1 MIVEL
6 RKGASKEEIDAV
18 LKRAKSLGLEVQI
31 NQGTDRT
38 VIALLGSNTGQLST
52 ELFAVLAGVENVSRI
67 MKPYKLASR
76 EFKPE
81 NTVVNVRGVEIGG
94 NKLVVM
100 AGPCAVE
107 TRELLVE
114 AAEAVQ
120 KAGAR
125 VLRGGA
131 FKPRTSP
138 FSFQGLAKA
147 GLELLAEVRDR
158 FNIPIV
164 TEVVDPHDVE
174 EVSRYAD
181 VLQVGARNMQNYSL
195 LTSLGKMKKPV
206 LLKRGFSSTI
216 TEWLTAADYIL
227 AGGNS
232 DVILCERGIRTFEDS
247 IRFSLDISAIPVIKR
262 SSHLPVIVDPSHAA
276 GHHALVPALAK
287 AAVAAGADGLL
298 IEVHPNPK
306 EALVDGLQ
314 SLNPVEFKEL
324 MDDLKDHRKSRR
336 ERYLGSFPCFNIPA
350 DQSDEFLQILLG
362 NVRLG
367 NGDEAVFG
375 QIEYK
380 NIR

>member
-6 RKGASKEEIDAV
+6 RKGASKEELDAV

-38 VIALLGSNTGQLST
+38 VIALMGSNTGQLST

-195 LTSLGKMKKPV
+195 LTSLGKLKKPV

-324 MDDLKDHRKSRR
+324 MDDLKTIAK
-336 ERYLGSFPCFNIPA
+336 
-350 DQSDEFLQILLG
+350 
-362 NVRLG
+362 
-367 NGDEAVFG
+367 AVG
-375 QIEYK
+375 KDI
-380 NIR
+380 